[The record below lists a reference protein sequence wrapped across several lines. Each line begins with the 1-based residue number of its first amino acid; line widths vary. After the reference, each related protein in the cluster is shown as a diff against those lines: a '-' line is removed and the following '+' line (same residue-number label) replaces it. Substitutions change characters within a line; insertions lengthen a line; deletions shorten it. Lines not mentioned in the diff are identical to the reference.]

1 MRQSKRRGK
10 SGASCLLAVVL
21 HFYGLIERMVQSQTN
36 GSIVCVILTE
46 RLNRCFRIQVPK
58 RAAKDLCVCFH
69 FQMRWLQTFIKVKT
83 SANRIVKWQAAKPQ
97 KHKTDDVSCL
107 PE

>member
-1 MRQSKRRGK
+1 
-10 SGASCLLAVVL
+10 
-21 HFYGLIERMVQSQTN
+21 MVQSQTN

-46 RLNRCFRIQVPK
+46 RLNRCFRIQVPM

-69 FQMRWLQTFIKVKT
+69 FQMRWLQTFVKVKT